1 MYIYLKSFFDDIM
14 KNIGWC
20 LDRIQIAM
28 AHMPREVI
36 SQEDKGKAKKILDEV
51 QEYANTLAQL
61 ILNPNF
67 KNNLHQLEKASIEG
81 VQLQAH
87 EIEELFKDLEHMLY
101 VLDLYIKNLKEIIL
115 NHPEQWSQKAGQ
127 LVLMIDQK
135 FGGEKGEL
143 RKEFQI
149 ALHAEEELKRII
161 TSEEHLAEF
170 LKI

>member
-1 MYIYLKSFFDDIM
+1 M
-14 KNIGWC
+14 KYIGWC

-28 AHMPREVI
+28 ADMPREI
-36 SQEDKGKAKKILDEV
+36 TSQEDKEKAKIILDKV
-51 QEYANTLAQL
+51 QEYANTLAQ
-61 ILNPNF
+61 IIQNPKF
-67 KNNLHQLEKASIEG
+67 KEYLHRLEETPIGE
-81 VQLQAH
+81 VRLHAH

-101 VLDLYIKNLKEIIL
+101 VLDLYLKNLKKIL
-115 NHPEQWSQKAGQ
+115 INHPEQWSQKADQ